1 MRYEKIALCFEID
14 QQIEIERI
22 VTDKDKDSAFEFV
35 DKLSKEFNKR
45 SVSHCGVMLDWT
57 PDKKVYPPEKE

>member
-35 DKLSKEFNKR
+35 EKISKEFNKR
-45 SVSHCGVMLDWT
+45 SISHCVL
-57 PDKKVYPPEKE
+57 